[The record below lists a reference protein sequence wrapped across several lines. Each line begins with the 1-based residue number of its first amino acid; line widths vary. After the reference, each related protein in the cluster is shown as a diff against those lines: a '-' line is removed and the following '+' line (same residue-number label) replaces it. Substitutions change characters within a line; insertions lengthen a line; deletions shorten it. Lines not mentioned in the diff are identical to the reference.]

1 MQCSVQQLRELI
13 SEAIRKAYEILG
25 VDQAATPEQIKKAY
39 LKKAVQLHPDRNT
52 GQDTAAEMV
61 KVNVAYGLLSDPDKK
76 RKYDVAGDKTLG
88 DVGSS
93 GGLGGSSD
101 WWTRK
106 PTEKKPQSTSSWAD
120 DWMKKNGPPPPKTDA
135 EWAAEEARK
144 WREGEQVRKQQQ
156 SSFVGRQYFTYSRGS
171 SNKFWWVE
179 RAGARGTV
187 VTVGYGRL
195 GSLPK
200 IKDKIFKTPMMAQ
213 RFVQDKIL
221 EKMKKGYVQ
230 SDAPWSRP
238 SEEEYARKSASQ
250 PQQRSAPS
258 QKSSTAKGSPKST
271 YKIYGRRGQ
280 APVHTRFKGQVY
292 SAAPGTKFRNG
303 DQASVSVGADGKL
316 NVKDPKTGHT
326 QNWDTSESVFQKLVD
341 DMMFLNESLFV
352 DATD

>member
-76 RKYDVAGDKTLG
+76 IKYDAVGDKTLG

-93 GGLGGSSD
+93 GGFSGQSKKATQQSKND
-101 WWTRK
+101 PWAEWRK
-106 PTEKKPQSTSSWAD
+106 QGHSWGAADQGRPRQS
-120 DWMKKNGPPPPKTDA
+120 DA

-171 SNKFWWVE
+171 SSKFWWVE